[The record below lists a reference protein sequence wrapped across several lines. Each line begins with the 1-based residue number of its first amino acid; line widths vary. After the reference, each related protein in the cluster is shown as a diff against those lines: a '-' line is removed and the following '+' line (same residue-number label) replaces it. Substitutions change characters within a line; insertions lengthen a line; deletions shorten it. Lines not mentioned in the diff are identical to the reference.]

1 MKNGPFVVA
10 ISGDPVSGK
19 STAIKEL
26 MRRFESSGVAV
37 TKVAAGQLFR
47 DMAEAVNIN
56 VHDLT
61 LLAKDYKNT
70 IDTLKSFPGANT
82 QYFDSFG
89 TDTSKSIDKFIDE
102 YVLCNVK
109 KAIKKYQNCESSIVV
124 VDSRIVGLLM
134 KRNGEKVYNVRFSVM
149 PDIAAKRLM
158 ADAKNRASEVSE
170 QVDFQTALDSI
181 NFRKT
186 EERKRFIQLY
196 SCNVNDRDEN
206 AKVDLQNRSNYDLVI
221 DTSGTSI
228 KNVVD
233 VLQSGIDRIRNEVK
247 LSRGLYKEWRSAKY
261 ILLPEFKSEVPWHL
275 STELVKVLKVDG
287 SYYAMSG
294 LDYLSFIKKQG
305 AKLENELG
313 TDDDYKL
320 VPIEVLAEN
329 DEMFIYQNDDGET
342 IGITAREFV
351 KRNIFK

>member
-1 MKNGPFVVA
+1 MKKGPFIVA

-47 DMAEAVNIN
+47 DMAEAANIN

-70 IDTLKSFPGANT
+70 IDTLKTFPGANVE
-82 QYFDSFG
+82 YFDSFG
-89 TDTSKSIDKFIDE
+89 EDTSKSIDRFIDE
-102 YVLCNVK
+102 YMLCNVK
-109 KAIKKYQNCESSIVV
+109 KAVKKYQGCESAIVV

-158 ADAKNRASEVSE
+158 ADAKNRTSEVSE
-170 QVDFQTALDSI
+170 EVDFQTALESI

-186 EERKRFIQLY
+186 EERKRFIKLY
-196 SCNVNDRDEN
+196 SNNVNDRNEN
-206 AKVDLQNRSNYDLVI
+206 AKVDLQNRANYDLII
-221 DTSGTSI
+221 DTSGSSI

-233 VLQSGIDRIRNEVK
+233 VLQNGIDRIRMEVK

-261 ILLPEFKSEVPWHL
+261 ILLPDFKSEVPWHL
-275 STELVKVLKVDG
+275 STELVKALKVDG
-287 SYYAMSG
+287 NYYAMSG
-294 LDYLSFIKKQG
+294 LEHLNFIKKQG
-305 AKLENELG
+305 AKVESEDG
-313 TDDDYKL
+313 TNDGYRL
-320 VPIEVLAEN
+320 VPVEVLAEN

-342 IGITAREFV
+342 VGVTAREFV
-351 KRNIFK
+351 KNTVFR